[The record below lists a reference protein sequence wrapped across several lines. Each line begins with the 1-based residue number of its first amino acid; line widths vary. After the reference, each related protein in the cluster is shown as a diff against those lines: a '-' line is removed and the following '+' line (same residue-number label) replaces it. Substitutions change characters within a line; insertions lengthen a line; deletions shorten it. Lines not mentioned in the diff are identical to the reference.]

1 MGPYIFPVQGI
12 RIDHFVIYI
21 VSFFLILKNIKVIIY
36 KKKMAFI
43 QIFILTFLFLI
54 TIFFSRTFTTYS
66 YASIF
71 KVFADL
77 DNYLQPILI
86 TLFIYICTKNLNLI
100 NLKELFIFIYK
111 TISFLLII
119 NTFLAI
125 SSIFFGPWFIEYF
138 NTSGNVEEGVVTV
151 FDIATRG
158 GRFSGIYN
166 QPIEAGVSF
175 GIMLIT
181 TTYIFYQRK
190 LSKFNISIYFL
201 STSLIFIFI
210 GGILSVSKVFFPLSF
225 FISFLLFIFYNKN
238 RFLNIAKT
246 FLSLL
251 IILLILVFTIFSQ
264 WEGSDYF
271 LRLIYI
277 AEDQD
282 LISLY
287 TADRFGGDNVNGAII
302 SSQLKNPD
310 LILGLGFGSIQTPDN
325 AYLEILYFGGYFALL
340 VYFLSFILLI
350 YFTYKYY
357 MYDKDIAIFLFSI
370 LFFILAAG
378 LGAPIFGMNRSN
390 IFLITIFVISFIIL
404 YKKRLIYNKIE
415 IN

>member
-1 MGPYIFPVQGI
+1 MGPYVFPVQGI
-12 RIDHFVIYI
+12 RIDHFVIYL
-21 VSFFLILKNIKVIIY
+21 VSFFLFLKNLKNILF

-43 QIFILTFLFLI
+43 QIIFFTFLFLI
-54 TIFFSRTFTTYS
+54 LIFFIRTFNTFS

-86 TLFIYICTKNLNLI
+86 TLYIHICTKKLNLI
-100 NLKELFIFIYK
+100 NLKDLFIFIYK
-111 TISFLLII
+111 TISVLLII

-138 NTSGNVEEGVVTV
+138 NTSGNVEEGAVTV

-158 GRFSGIYN
+158 GRFSGIFN

-181 TTYIFYQRK
+181 TTYLFYQK
-190 LSKFNISIYFL
+190 KISEFNISIYFL
-201 STSLIFIFI
+201 STSLIFITI

-225 FISFLLFIFYNKN
+225 LISFLLFMHYNKN
-238 RFLNIAKT
+238 RFLSILKT
-246 FLSLL
+246 FFLLFIVLFIL
-251 IILLILVFTIFSQ
+251 IITIFSK

-287 TADRFGGDNVNGAII
+287 TADRFGGNNVNGAII

-340 VYFLSFILLI
+340 VYFLSFILLT

-357 MYDKDIAIFLFSI
+357 KYDKNIAIFLLSI
-370 LFFILAAG
+370 LFFILTAG

-390 IFLITIFVISFIIL
+390 IFLITIYVLSVIIF
-404 YKKRLIYNKIE
+404 YKKRLIYKKIDF
-415 IN
+415 N